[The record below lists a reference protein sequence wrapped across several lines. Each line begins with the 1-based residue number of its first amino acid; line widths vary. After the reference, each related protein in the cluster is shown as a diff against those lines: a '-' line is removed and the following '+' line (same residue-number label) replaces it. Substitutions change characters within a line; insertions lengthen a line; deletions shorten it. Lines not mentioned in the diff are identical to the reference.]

1 MKIGIIGTGYVGLV
15 AAACFAHMG
24 NDVICADIDEKKIE
38 GLNKGV
44 IPIYEPG
51 LDVLVKKNHDDGRLR
66 FTMSLEETVSNS
78 LFIFIAVGTP
88 PDENGGADL
97 QHVLN
102 VADGI
107 GRYMNDYKI
116 IINKSTVPVGTADK
130 VREVI
135 RRKLQ
140 ERGETFEFDIVSN
153 PEFMKEGDSI
163 NDFMKPDRVVIGTDN
178 VRTAELMKEIYSPFA
193 MDREKMIIMDVRS
206 AELTKYAANAM
217 LATRISFINEMA
229 NLCERVGA
237 DISKIRQGI
246 GSDRRIGYSF
256 IYPGLGYGGSCF
268 PKDVR
273 ALISTAEGFQYEPRI
288 LKAVEEINQGQRRC
302 FAQKIIR
309 YFEDKGGLKGR
320 TAAIWGLAF
329 KPNTDDVRE
338 SPALDIIRALA
349 LEGAKIQAYD
359 PEAVNSTR
367 RALSGSPS
375 VIYCSNPYEAL
386 QDADFLALATEWH
399 LFRNPDFDRMK
410 KLMAAPVIFDGR
422 NQYDPAEM
430 RAKGFTYTC
439 IGRC

>member
-1 MKIGIIGTGYVGLV
+1 MKIGMVGTGYVGLV

-24 NDVICADIDEKKIE
+24 NDVICMDIDEKKIE
-38 GLNKGV
+38 GLRKGV
-44 IPIYEPG
+44 IPIFEPG

-66 FTMSLEETVSNS
+66 FTTSLEETVHSS

-88 PDENGGADL
+88 PDENGAADL
-97 QHVLN
+97 QHVLA
-102 VADGI
+102 VAEGI
-107 GRYMNDYKI
+107 GKCMADYKI
-116 IINKSTVPVGTADK
+116 IINKSTVPVGTADR

-135 RRKLQ
+135 REKLQ
-140 ERGETFEFDIVSN
+140 ERGESIEFDVVSN

-178 VRTAELMKEIYSPFA
+178 VRTAELMKEIYTPFA

-217 LATRISFINEMA
+217 LATRISFMNEMA
-229 NLCERVGA
+229 NICERVGA
-237 DISKIRQGI
+237 DISKVRQGI

-273 ALISTAEGFQYEPRI
+273 ALISTAGAFQYEPRI
-288 LKAVEEINQGQRRC
+288 LKAVEEINLDQRRC
-302 FAQKIIR
+302 FTEKIIR
-309 YFEDKGGLKGR
+309 YFENKGGLKGK
-320 TAAIWGLAF
+320 TAAMWGLAF

-338 SPALDIIRALA
+338 SPAIDIIRMLVAQ
-349 LEGAKIQAYD
+349 GAKIRAYD
-359 PEAVNSTR
+359 PEAVQGAK
-367 RALSGSPS
+367 RALGENPS
-375 VIYCSNPYEAL
+375 IIYCSNPYEAL
-386 QDADFLALATEWH
+386 KGADFLTLATEWH
-399 LFRNPDFDRMK
+399 LFRNPDFERIK
-410 KLMAAPVIFDGR
+410 KMMAAPIIFDGR

-430 RAKGFTYTC
+430 RAKGFVYTC

>member
-24 NDVICADIDEKKIE
+24 NDVICMDIDERKID
-38 GLNKGV
+38 GLNKGI

-51 LDVLVKKNHDDGRLR
+51 LDVLVKKNYEAGRLR
-66 FTMSLEETVSNS
+66 FTKSLEETVISS

-88 PDENGGADL
+88 PDENGAADL
-97 QHVLN
+97 KYVRA
-102 VADGI
+102 VAEGI
-107 GRYMNDYKI
+107 GQYMTDYKI
-116 IINKSTVPVGTADK
+116 IIDKSTVPVGTADK
-130 VREVI
+130 VREVV
-135 RRKLQ
+135 REKLK
-140 ERGETFEFDIVSN
+140 ERGESIEFDVVSN

-163 NDFMKPDRVVIGTDN
+163 NDFMKPDRVIIGTDN
-178 VRTAELMKEIYSPFA
+178 VRTAELMKEIYTPFA

-217 LATRISFINEMA
+217 LATRISFMNEMA
-229 NLCERVGA
+229 NICELVGA
-237 DISKIRQGI
+237 DISKVRQGI

-273 ALISTAEGFQYEPRI
+273 ALVSTAEGFRYEPRI

-302 FAQKIIR
+302 FADKIIR
-309 YFEDKGGLKGR
+309 YFEANGGLNGKI
-320 TAAIWGLAF
+320 AAIWGLAF

-338 SPALDIIRALA
+338 SPAIDIIRTLSAA
-349 LEGAKIQAYD
+349 GAKIRAYD
-359 PEAVNSTR
+359 PEAVPGAQRVLGQHPNIT
-367 RALSGSPS
+367 
-375 VIYCSNPYEAL
+375 YCDNHYEVL
-386 QDADFLALATEWH
+386 QGADFLALATEWH
-399 LFRNPDFDRMK
+399 MFRNPDFDRIK
-410 KLMAAPVIFDGR
+410 KMMAAPIIFDGR

-430 RAKGFTYTC
+430 KARGFIYTC

>member
-1 MKIGIIGTGYVGLV
+1 MKIGIVGTGYVGLV

-24 NDVICADIDEKKIE
+24 NDVICVDIDEKKIE

-51 LDVLVKKNHDDGRLR
+51 LDVLVKKNSADGRLR
-66 FTMSLEETVSNS
+66 FTTSLEEAVVNS

-88 PDENGGADL
+88 PDENGAADL

-102 VADGI
+102 VAEGI
-107 GRYMNDYKI
+107 GQYMKDYKI
-116 IINKSTVPVGTADK
+116 VINKSTVPVGTADK

-140 ERGETFEFDIVSN
+140 ERRERIEFDMVSN

-193 MDREKMIIMDVRS
+193 MDREKMIVMDVKS

-217 LATRISFINEMA
+217 LATRISFMNEMA
-229 NLCERVGA
+229 NICERVGA
-237 DISKIRQGI
+237 DISKVRQGI

-256 IYPGLGYGGSCF
+256 IYPGIGYGGSCF

-273 ALISTAEGFQYEPRI
+273 ALISTADGFRYEPRI
-288 LKAVEEINQGQRRC
+288 LHAVEEVNRSQRQC
-302 FAQKIIR
+302 FAEKIVR
-309 YFEDKGGLKGR
+309 YFKDKGGLAGK
-320 TAAIWGLAF
+320 TAAVWGLAF

-338 SPALDIIRALA
+338 SPAIDIIRHLVAQ
-349 LEGAKIQAYD
+349 GAKIRAYD
-359 PEAVNSTR
+359 PEAIQSARQVLGEHPNI
-367 RALSGSPS
+367 L
-375 VIYCSNPYEAL
+375 YCGNPYDAL
-386 QDADFLALATEWH
+386 QGADLLALTTEWH

-410 KLMAAPVIFDGR
+410 KLLASPVIFDGR

-430 RAKGFTYTC
+430 RARGFTYTC

>member
-1 MKIGIIGTGYVGLV
+1 MKIGMIGTGYVGLV

-24 NDVICADIDEKKIE
+24 NDVICADIDEEKIE
-38 GLNKGV
+38 GLNRGI

-66 FTMSLEETVSNS
+66 FTTSIEETVSSS

-88 PDENGGADL
+88 PDENGSADL
-97 QHVLN
+97 KQVLN
-102 VADGI
+102 VAEEI
-107 GRYMNDYKI
+107 GACMADYKI

-130 VREVI
+130 VKEVI
-135 RRKLQ
+135 RRKLG
-140 ERGETFEFDIVSN
+140 ERGLSIEFDVVSN
-153 PEFMKEGDSI
+153 PEFLKEGDSI

-178 VRTAELMKEIYSPFA
+178 VRTGELMKEIYSPFA
-193 MDREKMIIMDVRS
+193 MDREKMIVMDIRS

-237 DISKIRQGI
+237 DISKVRQGI

-273 ALISTAEGFQYEPRI
+273 ALITTAEGFQFETTI
-288 LKAVEEINQGQRRC
+288 LKAVEEINNKQRRL
-302 FAQKIIR
+302 FAEKIIQ
-309 YFEDKGGLKGR
+309 YFETEGGLKGK

-338 SPALDIIRALA
+338 SPAVDIIKILVQA
-349 LEGAKIQAYD
+349 GAAIQAYD
-359 PEAVNSTR
+359 PEAVVNAR
-367 RALSGSPS
+367 RVLGDSLN
-375 VIYCSNPYEAL
+375 VKYCSNPYEAL
-386 QDADFLALATEWH
+386 QNADFLALVTEWH

-422 NQYDPAEM
+422 NQYDPVEM
-430 RAKGFTYTC
+430 RAKGFTYMC